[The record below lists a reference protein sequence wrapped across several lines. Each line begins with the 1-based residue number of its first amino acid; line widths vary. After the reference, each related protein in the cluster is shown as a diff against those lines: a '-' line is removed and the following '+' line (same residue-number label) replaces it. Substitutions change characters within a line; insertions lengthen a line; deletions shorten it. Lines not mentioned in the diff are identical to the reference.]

1 MKGNC
6 LMRSTKPKF
15 GNSRKVALLAAV
27 AASVL
32 LGNSVFAMTFDE
44 LQAAVNDAE
53 PGATVYVT
61 SDMDVTGTLS
71 CSKQITIRSS
81 PGTTN
86 VLSFTD
92 AGLSKIFLD
101 AGSGTDVTFAD
112 LTIDGRYEALT
123 KKSTDRFMSIH
134 DGGKVTFDS
143 GFTFKD
149 YYCGISA
156 TISIRSN
163 GLLTMNE
170 GTVLRGLQNDM
181 WGTAVYLNGGS
192 SAQKARFVMTGGMI
206 ADCKGHGA
214 ADQSTYVDGVVYVNS
229 GNAGS
234 AVFTM
239 TGGTISGNTSD
250 HKTAGVYVTRDETK
264 SFYVAGAAFVTNN
277 VGAVGNDVYIDG
289 AGSRGAMPQFIMTGD
304 YIGCMTIYI
313 SNGAPAPSGQ
323 QQGVYEGRAAFGG
336 CEGKYTGG
344 GNIEVT
350 AAGCETLVVDAYTQ
364 ATSGLAVFSRRAAR
378 VGPKGERGVFVCS
391 FKEAFAVVQ
400 DGDQISL
407 TTNLNMTT
415 QVNLSSAT
423 TRSGATDFTL
433 CSDAGGPYRITW
445 DVADYDG
452 NAYLFLI
459 DNRPANTTFRLRI
472 ENLVFDGRSD
482 TSKCR
487 LFRLAP
493 YSTLQLGNGAVIENI
508 WNNTDGRNG
517 AAVGINKSDLGPARL
532 EMEEGSV
539 IRNCS
544 TRGSGSAIHINKNLA
559 GTLAFVMR
567 GGVISNNVSLASGV
581 GGGALNLAGG
591 YLIEMTGGEIVGN
604 RSENG
609 IAGVYI
615 DNGSMT
621 VSGFASITN
630 NTGYYNDA
638 YLRYGTGKMVMRGDF
653 RGSIGVSGSRQQT
666 LGNEFCTDAESGAT
680 GAWCFHAVGQS
691 PAQPNMIGT
700 RDGNVL
706 KWALATGTVGGRG
719 IVADE
724 EMQAAVA
731 TGVSN
736 LTQNARA
743 TLPLMLGG
751 RATELTYEVALDF
764 DGEELY
770 ESGELPLV
778 LCSPEDGYALTGRLT
793 ASCPED
799 DKYSWSVRTVNGSY
813 VLMGRLRQGLSIFV
827 R

>member
-1 MKGNC
+1 MN
-6 LMRSTKPKF
+6 MPKPRYGVARAILIGAAAMSF
-15 GNSRKVALLAAV
+15 GY
-27 AASVL
+27 
-32 LGNSVFAMTFDE
+32 SVFAMTFDE
-44 LQAAVNDAE
+44 LQAAVDAAE

-61 SDMDVTGTLS
+61 SDLDITGTLT
-71 CSKQITIRSS
+71 CSKEITIRSF

-86 VLSFTD
+86 VLSYTT
-92 AGLSKIFLD
+92 AGLSRIFLN

-112 LTIDGRYEALT
+112 LTIDGRYGALGI
-123 KKSTDRFMSIH
+123 KSSNRFMSIR
-134 DGGKVTFDS
+134 DGGKVTFDG

-156 TISIRSN
+156 TISVGNN

-170 GTVLRGLQNDM
+170 GATLCGLQNDK
-181 WGTAVYLNGGS
+181 WGTAVSLDSNS
-192 SAQKARFVMTGGMI
+192 SSEKAQFVMTGGVI
-206 ADCKGHGA
+206 ADCSGHGA
-214 ADQSTYVDGVVYVNS
+214 ADDGHVDGVVYVK
-229 GNAGS
+229 A
-234 AVFTM
+234 AYALFTM

-250 HKTAGVYVTRDETK
+250 RKVAGVYVTSGAGM
-264 SFYVAGAAFVTNN
+264 SFCVAGAAFVTNN
-277 VGAVGNDVYIDG
+277 VGVIGNDVYIK
-289 AGSRGAMPQFIMTGD
+289 SVNTTSAMPQFGMSGD
-304 YIGCMTIYI
+304 YSGRMTIYI
-313 SNGAPAPSGQ
+313 SDGAPSSSGPSG
-323 QQGVYEGRAAFGG
+323 VYDGRQASVNCA
-336 CEGKYTGG
+336 GKCTGG

-350 AAGCETLVVDAYTQ
+350 ADGCETLVVDAYTQ
-364 ATSGLAVFSRRAAR
+364 KTAGQAVFSRKMAR
-378 VGPKGERGVFVCS
+378 VGAKDSHGVVVAS
-391 FKEAFAVVQ
+391 LGEAFAVVQ
-400 DGDQISL
+400 DGDQIAL
-407 TTNLNMTT
+407 TTNINMTT
-415 QVNLSSAT
+415 SLTLSSSTA
-423 TRSGATDFTL
+423 RSGATDFTL

-445 DVADYDG
+445 DVADYGADS
-452 NAYLFLI
+452 YLFVI

-493 YSTLQLGNGAVIENI
+493 YSTLVLGDGAVLENV
-508 WNNTDGRNG
+508 WTEQSFSGS
-517 AAVGINKSDLGPARL
+517 AVGINKSNAGPARL

-539 IRNCS
+539 IRNCQAP
-544 TRGSGSAIHINKNLA
+544 GDGSAINISTTQA
-559 GTLAFVMR
+559 DTLAFVMK

-581 GGGALNLAGG
+581 GGGALYLSNG
-591 YLIEMTGGEIVGN
+591 YSIEMSGGEIVGN

-615 DNGSMT
+615 RSGSMT
-621 VSGFASITN
+621 VSGMASITN
-630 NTGYYNDA
+630 NVGCYNDA
-638 YLRYGTGKMVMRGDF
+638 YLLYSPGKMVMRGDF
-653 RGSIGVSGSRQQT
+653 RGSIGVSGSRNQT
-666 LGNEFCTDAESGAT
+666 LGNEFCVDAESGAT

-770 ESGELPLV
+770 ESGELPLT
-778 LCSPEDGYALTGRLT
+778 LLSPEDGYSLTGRLT
-793 ASCPED
+793 ASLPED
-799 DKYSWSVRTVNGSY
+799 DKHSWSVRTVNGSY
-813 VLMGRLRQGLSIFV
+813 VLMGRPRQGLSIFV

>member
-1 MKGNC
+1 
-6 LMRSTKPKF
+6 MRSTKPKF
-15 GNSRKVALLAAV
+15 GNRRKVALLAAV

-44 LQAAVNDAE
+44 LQAAVDAAE

-61 SDMDVTGTLS
+61 SDLDITGTLS
-71 CSKQITIRSS
+71 CSKEITIRSS

-86 VLSFTD
+86 VLSYTT

-101 AGSGTDVTFAD
+101 AGAGTDVTFAD
-112 LTIDGRYEALT
+112 LTIDGRKSALG
-123 KKSTDRFMSIH
+123 KSGGVRFMSIH
-134 DGGKVTFDS
+134 DGGKVTFDG

-156 TISIRSN
+156 TISVGNN
-163 GLLTMNE
+163 GLLMMNE
-170 GTVLRGLQNDM
+170 GAVLRGLENDK
-181 WGTAVYLNGGS
+181 WGTAVSLDSNNVS
-192 SAQKARFVMTGGMI
+192 QKSQFTMTGGLI
-206 ADCKGHGA
+206 ADCSGHGA
-214 ADQSTYVDGVVYVNS
+214 AGTSTFLDGVVYVRTGFS
-229 GNAGS
+229 L
-234 AVFTM
+234 FTM

-250 HKTAGVYVTRDETK
+250 HKTAGVYVSAGNGA
-264 SFYVAGAAFVTNN
+264 SFNVSGAAFITNN
-277 VGAVGNDVYIDG
+277 VGAAGNDVYIVG
-289 AGSRGAMPQFIMTGD
+289 GSYQNAMPQFGMTGD
-304 YIGCMTIYI
+304 YSGRMTIYI
-313 SNGAPAPSGQ
+313 SGGAPSSSGQ
-323 QQGVYEGRAAFGG
+323 SGVYEGRKAFGD
-336 CEGKYTGG
+336 CTGKFTGG

-350 AAGCETLVVDAYTQ
+350 AADCETLVVDAYTQ
-364 ATSGLAVFSRRAAR
+364 ATSGQAVFSRRAAR

-400 DGDQISL
+400 DGDQIAL
-407 TTNLNMTT
+407 TTNINMTT
-415 QVNLSSAT
+415 ALTFSSSIA
-423 TRSGATDFTL
+423 RSGATDFTL

-445 DVADYDG
+445 DVADGADT
-452 NAYLFLI
+452 YLFTI
-459 DNRPANTTFRLRI
+459 DNRPATTPFKLRI

-482 TSKCR
+482 VSKCR

-493 YSTLQLGNGAVIENI
+493 YSTLQLGDGAVIENI

-517 AAVGINKSDLGPARL
+517 AAVGMNKSDVGPARL

-544 TRGSGSAIHINKNLA
+544 TRGSGSAIQISKTQA
-559 GTLAFVMR
+559 GTLAFVMK

-630 NTGYYNDA
+630 NTGNYNDA
-638 YLRYGTGKMVMRGDF
+638 YLKYSTGKMVMRGDF
-653 RGSIGVSGSRQQT
+653 RGSIGVSGSREQT
-666 LGNEFCTDAESGAT
+666 LDNKFCVDAESGAT
-680 GAWCFHAVGQS
+680 GAWCFHAVGRS

-724 EMQAAVA
+724 EMQSVVA

-751 RATELTYEVALDF
+751 RAAELTYEVALDF

-778 LCSPEDGYALTGRLT
+778 LCSPEDGYALTGSLT

-813 VLMGRLRQGLSIFV
+813 VLMGRPRQGLSIFV

>member
-1 MKGNC
+1 
-6 LMRSTKPKF
+6 MRSTKPKF
-15 GNSRKVALLAAV
+15 GNRRKVALLAAV

-44 LQAAVNDAE
+44 LQAAVDAAE

-61 SDMDVTGTLS
+61 SDMDVTGTLT
-71 CSKQITIRSS
+71 CTKEITIRST

-86 VLSFTD
+86 VLSYTTT
-92 AGLSKIFLD
+92 GLSKIFLD
-101 AGSGTDVTFAD
+101 AGSGADVTFAD
-112 LTIDGRYEALT
+112 LTIDGRYGALGR
-123 KKSTDRFMSIH
+123 KSSDRFMSIR
-134 DGGKVTFDS
+134 DGGKVTFDG

-156 TISIRSN
+156 TISVGNN

-170 GTVLRGLQNDM
+170 GATLCGLQNDK
-181 WGTAVYLNGGS
+181 WGTAVYLNGTS
-192 SAQKARFVMTGGMI
+192 DQKAQFVMTGGVI
-206 ADCKGHGA
+206 ADCSGHGA
-214 ADQSTYVDGVVYVNS
+214 AGTSDFLDGVVYVWTGYS
-229 GNAGS
+229 L
-234 AVFTM
+234 FTM

-250 HKTAGVYVTRDETK
+250 HKMAGVYVTAGTDR
-264 SFYVAGAAFVTNN
+264 SFCVAGAAFVTNN
-277 VGAVGNDVYIDG
+277 VGAAGNDVYICG
-289 AGSRGAMPQFIMTGD
+289 GNWQNAMPQFSMTGD
-304 YIGCMTIYI
+304 YAGRMTVYI
-313 SNGAPAPSGQ
+313 SGGAPSSSGQ
-323 QQGVYEGRAAFGG
+323 SGVYEGRKAFFGG
-336 CEGKYTGG
+336 IGKFTGG

-350 AAGCETLVVDAYTQ
+350 AADCETLVVDAYTQ
-364 ATSGLAVFSRRAAR
+364 ATSGQAVFSRKMAR
-378 VGPKGERGVFVCS
+378 VGAKDSHGVVVAS
-391 FKEAFAVVQ
+391 LGEAFAVVK
-400 DGDQISL
+400 DGDQIAL
-407 TTNLNMTT
+407 TTNINMTT
-415 QVNLSSAT
+415 SLTLSSSIA
-423 TRSGATDFTL
+423 RSGATDFTL

-445 DVADYDG
+445 DVADGADT
-452 NAYLFLI
+452 YLFTI
-459 DNRPANTTFRLRI
+459 DNRPATTPFKLRI

-493 YSTLQLGNGAVIENI
+493 YSTLQLGYGAVIENI
-508 WNNTDGRNG
+508 WNGQTYGG
-517 AAVGINKSDLGPARL
+517 SAVGINKSNAGSARL
-532 EMEEGSV
+532 EMEDGSV
-539 IRNCS
+539 IRNCQA
-544 TRGSGSAIHINKNLA
+544 TGNGSAINISTTQA

-567 GGVISNNVSLASGV
+567 GGVISNCVSLASGV
-581 GGGALNLAGG
+581 GGGALSLAGG
-591 YLIEMTGGEIVGN
+591 FSIEMTGGEIVGN

-621 VSGFASITN
+621 VSGTASITN
-630 NTGYYNDA
+630 NIGYYNDA
-638 YLRYGTGKMVMRGDF
+638 YLLLDRNGKMVMSGDF

-666 LGNEFCTDAESGAT
+666 LNNEFCVDAEPGAT
-680 GAWCFHAVGQS
+680 GAWCFHAVGRS

-706 KWALATGTVGGRG
+706 KWGLATGTVGGRG

-751 RATELTYEVALDF
+751 RAAELTYEVALDF

-813 VLMGRLRQGLSIFV
+813 VLMGRPRQGLSIFV